1 MKNTL
6 IHDGTTQ
13 LLLANVNDGTNRL
26 FINEVEI
33 PSSSWVGDG
42 TYTQVI
48 NGVTISIVKIADLN
62 INVMLQKISNT
73 TYRLVGKESEPKI
86 QFSHIGQ
93 IIYSTTLDT
102 LEKVQAIYG
111 SDTTWIEHS
120 GYFLRGASSGVSSN
134 HIGNDGGT
142 DNINLS
148 HSHTVNKH
156 SHYYGISFAVQHG
169 AMLGETTTAGGLHKN
184 GNANTLQHFYNT
196 GGNASALRP
205 NALTSSQVES
215 GRAVWASNT
224 TTSESSPATNAQ
236 LSNAQSIIPS
246 YKNVYIWERTA

>member
-26 FINEVEI
+26 FINDVEI

-42 TYTQVI
+42 EYTQTI
-48 NGVTISIVKIADLN
+48 NGVVISIAKIADLN

-73 TYRLVGKESEPKI
+73 TYRLVGKESEPNI

-111 SDTTWIEHS
+111 SDTTWIQHS
-120 GYFLRGASSGVSSN
+120 GYMLRGYNRYIYPGRSQA
-134 HIGNDGGT
+134 DGGT
-142 DNINLS
+142 ETIIPS
-148 HSHTVNKH
+148 GTISGGAVQSHTLTINEMPSHNHRIPLDNFVSYKGTQNTAARPVYAGNFQGVNT
-156 SHYYGISFAVQHG
+156 I
-169 AMLGETTTAGGLHKN
+169 
-184 GNANTLQHFYNT
+184 NT
-196 GGNASALRP
+196 GGGQGHTHGFTQPSFEGDD
-205 NALTSSQVES
+205 V
-215 GRAVWASNT
+215 
-224 TTSESSPATNAQ
+224 
-236 LSNAQSIIPS
+236 SIMPP